1 MGLSTFDAFKRLQTA
16 DAIPLEGE
24 RLRDLQKCLLTIL
37 DDIVAVCTA
46 ENVRWTLGGGS
57 VLGAIRH
64 RGFIPWDDDL
74 DLNMPRG
81 EWRRFR
87 AAFQARFSDKYAIY
101 EPGSPADY
109 PLAFP
114 RIRLRGSRV
123 VTREDLLLADVEPGA
138 FIDVFLLEN
147 TFDNALLRGI
157 HGLGS
162 LLLGFGYSCRKQF
175 AERKLLRRWGLNGA
189 AFRMKRTLGCLLAF
203 GSLGG
208 WTRLWDRWN
217 RLCGNDGSRLVTF
230 PVGRRH
236 FFGELAPRAE
246 LGESA
251 AGEFEG
257 RTISIPKGA
266 AAYMTRLYGSGYMT
280 PPPESVRERHVVFGF
295 RLDASAP
302 AASRNS
308 LTQKRGF

>member
-1 MGLSTFDAFKRLQTA
+1 MGLSTFDAFKRLQAA

-24 RLRDLQKCLLTIL
+24 RLRALQTCLLTIL

-81 EWRRFR
+81 EWTRFR
-87 AAFQARFSDKYAIY
+87 DAFLARFGEKYAIY

-123 VTREDLLLADVEPGA
+123 VTREDLLLNDIEPGA

-162 LLLGFGYSCRKQF
+162 LLLGFCYSCRKQF
-175 AERKLLRRWGLNGA
+175 AERKLLRGWGLNGA
-189 AFRMKRTLGCLLAF
+189 VFRMKRFVGFFLAVLPM
-203 GSLGG
+203 GT
-208 WTRLWDRWN
+208 WTRLWDGWN
-217 RLCGNDGSRLVTF
+217 RLCGHDASRLVTL

-236 FFGELAPRAE
+236 FFGELAPRTE
-246 LGESA
+246 LDESA

-257 RTISIPKGA
+257 RKVNIPKGA
-266 AAYMTRLYGSGYMT
+266 AAYMSRLYGPGYMT
-280 PPPESVRERHVVFGF
+280 PPLEADRERHVVFEP
-295 RLDASAP
+295 LAP
-302 AASRNS
+302 P
-308 LTQKRGF
+308 

>member
-1 MGLSTFDAFKRLQTA
+1 MGLSTFDAFKRLEAA

-24 RLRDLQKCLLTIL
+24 RLRALQRCLLTIF
-37 DDIVAVCTA
+37 DDIRTVCAA

-74 DLNMPRG
+74 DINMPRG
-81 EWRRFR
+81 EWTRFR
-87 AAFQARFSDKYAIY
+87 KAFLAQFGGKYAIY
-101 EPGSPADY
+101 EPGSSADY

-123 VTREDLLLADVEPGA
+123 VTREDLLLPGIEPGA

-147 TFDNALLRGI
+147 TFDNALLRGL
-157 HGLGS
+157 HGFGS
-162 LLLGFGYSCRKQF
+162 LLLGFCYSCRKQF
-175 AERKLLRRWGLNGA
+175 AERKLLRRWGVNGTV
-189 AFRMKRTLGCLLAF
+189 FRVKRVLGFPLSVL
-203 GSLGG
+203 SLGR

-217 RLCGNDGSRLVTF
+217 RLCGNDASRLATF

-236 FFGELAPRAE
+236 FFGELAPRTE
-246 LGESA
+246 LDECA
-251 AGEFEG
+251 VAEFEG
-257 RTISIPKGA
+257 RTVNIPKGA
-266 AAYMTRLYGSGYMT
+266 AAYMTRLYGPDYMT

-295 RLDASAP
+295 ALP
-302 AASRNS
+302 E
-308 LTQKRGF
+308 GGCP

>member
-1 MGLSTFDAFKRLQTA
+1 MTLSTFDAFKRLAVA

-24 RLRDLQKCLLTIL
+24 RLRDLQKCLPTIL

-64 RGFIPWDDDL
+64 HGFIPWDDDL

-81 EWRRFR
+81 EWTRFR
-87 AAFQARFSDKYAIY
+87 KAFLARFGEKYAIY
-101 EPGSPADY
+101 EPGSPAGY

-123 VTREDLLLADVEPGA
+123 VTREDLLLPDIEPGA
-138 FIDVFLLEN
+138 FIDVFMLEN
-147 TFDNALLRGI
+147 TFDNALLRGL
-157 HGLGS
+157 HGVGS
-162 LLLGFGYSCRKQF
+162 LLLGFCYSCRKQF
-175 AERKLLRRWGLNGA
+175 AERKMLRRWRVNGA
-189 AFRMKRTLGCLLAF
+189 AFRVKRLLGFPLAVL
-203 GSLGG
+203 SLGR

-217 RLCGNDGSRLVTF
+217 RLCGNGASRLVTF

-236 FFGELAPRAE
+236 FFGELALRTE

-257 RTISIPKGA
+257 RKVNVPKGA
-266 AAYMTRLYGSGYMT
+266 AAYMTRLYGPGYMT
-280 PPPESVRERHVVFGF
+280 PPPESARERHVVFGF
-295 RLDASAP
+295 QLPD
-302 AASRNS
+302 
-308 LTQKRGF
+308 KVE

>member
-1 MGLSTFDAFKRLQTA
+1 MGLSTFDAFKRLQAA

-37 DDIVAVCTA
+37 DDIAAVCTA

-81 EWRRFR
+81 EWVRFR
-87 AAFQARFSDKYAIY
+87 TAFLARFGEKYAIY

-109 PLAFP
+109 PLSFP

-123 VTREDLLLADVEPGA
+123 VTREDLLLNDIEPGA

-147 TFDNALLRGI
+147 TFDNALLRGL

-162 LLLGFGYSCRKQF
+162 LLLGFCYSCRKQF
-175 AERKLLRRWGLNGA
+175 FERKLLRRWGLNGT
-189 AFRMKRTLGCLLAF
+189 AFRVKRALGFPLAVL
-203 GSLGG
+203 SLGR

-217 RLCGNDGSRLVTF
+217 RLCENDASRLVTF
-230 PVGRRH
+230 PVGRKH
-236 FFGELAPRAE
+236 FFGELALRTE

-257 RTISIPKGA
+257 RKVNIPKGS
-266 AAYMTRLYGSGYMT
+266 AAYMTRLYGLDYMT
-280 PPPESVRERHVVFGF
+280 PPPEAARERHVVFEP
-295 RLDASAP
+295 LVLP
-302 AASRNS
+302 
-308 LTQKRGF
+308 

>member
-1 MGLSTFDAFKRLQTA
+1 MGLSTFDAFKRLQVA

-37 DDIVAVCTA
+37 DDIIAVCTA

-74 DLNMPRG
+74 DVNMLRG
-81 EWRRFR
+81 EWPRFR
-87 AAFQARFSDKYAIY
+87 AAFLSRFGEKYAIY
-101 EPGSPADY
+101 EPGLSAGY

-123 VTREDLLLADVEPGA
+123 VTREDLLLPGIEPGA

-147 TFDNALLRGI
+147 TFDNAFLRGL
-157 HGLGS
+157 HGFGS
-162 LLLGFGYSCRKQF
+162 LLLGFCYSCRKQF

-189 AFRMKRTLGCLLAF
+189 AFRVKRVLGFPLSVF
-203 GSLGG
+203 PLGR

-217 RLCGNDGSRLVTF
+217 RLCGNDASRLVTF

-236 FFGELAPRAE
+236 FFGELAPRTE
-246 LGESA
+246 LGECTA
-251 AGEFEG
+251 AEFEG
-257 RTISIPKGA
+257 RMVNIPKGA
-266 AAYMTRLYGSGYMT
+266 AVYMTRLYGSDYMM
-280 PPPESVRERHVVFGF
+280 PPPESVRERHMVFGF
-295 RLDASAP
+295 ALPKGGAHER
-302 AASRNS
+302 
-308 LTQKRGF
+308 T